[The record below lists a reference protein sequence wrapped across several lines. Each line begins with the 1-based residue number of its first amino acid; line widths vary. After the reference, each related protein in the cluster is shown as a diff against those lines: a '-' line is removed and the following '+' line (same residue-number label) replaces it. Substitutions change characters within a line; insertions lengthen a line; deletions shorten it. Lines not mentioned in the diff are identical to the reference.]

1 MSQYIFILV
10 WLFIMGIIGFII
22 PVERYENVFGKNELR
37 VTWIYAICTFLPVII
52 MASLRKDIGDTYA
65 YQLMFKNLPT
75 TFDGLIS
82 YLPHVTKDK
91 GFTVLGGLI
100 KIIFGNSTIIYFS
113 ILAIIQGIGL
123 VAIYRKYSSSYWIS
137 IFLFIA
143 SSDYLS
149 WMFNG
154 IRQFTAVCIIFA
166 ATPLML
172 KKKWISLIITI
183 LFAATIHG
191 SALLMLPIVF
201 VVQGKPWNK
210 KTIGF
215 IVLCIAVLVFANQFT
230 NVLETL
236 LSDTQYTNV
245 VSDWKQIN
253 DTGTNYIR
261 VLVYSVPMLLAFIGR
276 KWLEDEDNQVI
287 NLCINMSIITSGLY
301 LVSAVT
307 SGVFIGRLPIFT
319 SLYSYILMPYIID
332 QMFTAKSARLIK
344 IVMIGLYL
352 IFYYYQIHI
361 AWTLI

>member
-37 VTWIYAICTFLPVII
+37 VTWIYAICMFLPVII

-75 TFDGLIS
+75 TFGGLIS

-123 VAIYRKYSSSYWIS
+123 VAIYRKYSSNYWIS

-154 IRQFTAVCIIFA
+154 IRQFTAVSIIFA

-319 SLYSYILMPYIID
+319 SLYSYILMPYTID